1 MRQAYILSAMLF
13 TAVLCVSGI
22 GLATA
27 EPQKNQIVVQVTKE
41 QPCTNGQSYTFVING
56 MSKTGH
62 VVPNDT
68 EVDVLKVRNV
78 NVVVKQ
84 FTVEYFDIR
93 SGEKVGSDVY
103 DAGNKVGLQGDLI
116 SCSGTTRTEL
126 QGLGPVDAVFV
137 FQAFV
142 TPRGKA

>member
-1 MRQAYILSAMLF
+1 MRQAYFLSAVLF

-27 EPQKNQIVVQVTKE
+27 EPQKNQIVVEAMCDK
-41 QPCTNGQSYTFVING
+41 GQSYTFVING

-62 VVPNDT
+62 VVPNNT
-68 EVDVLKVRNV
+68 EVDVPKVRNV

-84 FTVEYFDIR
+84 FTVEYFDIP
-93 SGEKVGSDVY
+93 SGTPVGSDVY

-116 SCSGTTRTEL
+116 SCSGTTTTEL
-126 QGLGPVDAVFV
+126 QGIGPVRAVFV

-142 TPRGKA
+142 TPRGEA

>member
-1 MRQAYILSAMLF
+1 MRQAYFLLAMLF

-22 GLATA
+22 GLANA
-27 EPQKNQIVVQVTKE
+27 EPHKNQIVVQVTE
-41 QPCTNGQSYTFVING
+41 ERPCTNGQSYTFVING

-84 FTVEYFDIR
+84 FTVEYFDIQ
-93 SGEKVGSDVY
+93 SGEKLGSNEFDS
-103 DAGNKVGLQGDLI
+103 GKKEGLQGDLI
-116 SCSGTTRTEL
+116 SCSGTTTTEL

>member
-1 MRQAYILSAMLF
+1 MRQAYFLSAMLF

-27 EPQKNQIVVQVTKE
+27 EPQKNQIVVVTE
-41 QPCTNGQSYTFVING
+41 PCIPNGQTYTFVING

-68 EVDVLKVRNV
+68 EVDVLKGRNV

-84 FTVEYFDIR
+84 FTVEYFDIP
-93 SGEKVGSDVY
+93 SEEKVGSDVY

-116 SCSGTTRTEL
+116 SCNGTTTTEL
-126 QGLGPVDAVFV
+126 QGLGLVRADFV

-142 TPRGKA
+142 TPRGEA

>member
-1 MRQAYILSAMLF
+1 MRWTFFLSVMLS

-22 GLATA
+22 GPADA
-27 EPQKNQIVVQVTKE
+27 EPHKNQILVKAS
-41 QPCTNGQSYTFVING
+41 CDNGQSDNGQNYRFVINA

-62 VVPNDT
+62 VLGSTD
-68 EVDVLKVRNV
+68 

-84 FTVEYFDIR
+84 YTVKYYDQDGNLVGGDEYE
-93 SGEKVGSDVY
+93 S
-103 DAGNKVGLQGDLI
+103 GNKKGLQGDLI
-116 SCSGTTRTEL
+116 ICRGETTTEL
-126 QGLGPVDAVFV
+126 QGLGLVTAMYD

>member
-1 MRQAYILSAMLF
+1 MRRAYFLSAMLF

-22 GLATA
+22 GLAAA
-27 EPQKNQIVVQVTKE
+27 EPQKNQIVVETE
-41 QPCTNGQSYTFVING
+41 PCIPNGQTYTFVING

-62 VVPNDT
+62 VTDSTDVP
-68 EVDVLKVRNV
+68 DVR

-84 FTVEYFDIR
+84 FTIVYFKEGN
-93 SGEKVGSDVY
+93 SKPVGSDEF
-103 DAGNKVGLQGDLI
+103 DSGKKEGLQDDLI
-116 SCSGTTRTEL
+116 QCSGTTQTVL
-126 QGLGPVDAVFV
+126 QGLGPVTAIFD